1 MNSITFSQIVDGY
14 LLAAGARHLSQHT
27 IRDYVTTY
35 KKFSVFLNH
44 DPPINSISA
53 QQVQKFLADQ
63 NVSKKTVMNYH
74 IGLSAL
80 WTWAVNEELAEEHIL
95 HWHSSVAQ

>member
-14 LLAAGARHLSQHT
+14 LLAAGARHLSKHT

-35 KKFSVFLNH
+35 RKFSNYLNH
-44 DPPINSISA
+44 DPPIDLISA
-53 QQVQKFLADQ
+53 KKVEEFLAAQ
-63 NVSKKTVMNYH
+63 NVSKKTILNYH

-80 WTWAVNEELAEEHIL
+80 WTWAVNEELAEEPIL

>member
-1 MNSITFSQIVDGY
+1 MNSITFSQTVDGY
-14 LLAAGARHLSQHT
+14 LLAAGARHLSKHT

-35 KKFSVFLNH
+35 KKFSNYLNH

-53 QQVQKFLADQ
+53 KQVEEFLSLQ
-63 NVSKKTVMNYH
+63 NVSKKTVSNYH

-80 WTWAVNEELAEEHIL
+80 WT
-95 HWHSSVAQ
+95 